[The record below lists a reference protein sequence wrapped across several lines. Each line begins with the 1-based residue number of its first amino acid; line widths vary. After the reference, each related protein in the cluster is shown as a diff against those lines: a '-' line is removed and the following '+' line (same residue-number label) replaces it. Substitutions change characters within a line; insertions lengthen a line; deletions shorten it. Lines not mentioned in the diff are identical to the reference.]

1 MVHDF
6 EADIGRPEH
15 REREGRQDYFRT
27 FDDFLGQIHTVVN
40 ENHGRFK
47 TLRHESDFGA
57 KFDGELNLVIDRP
70 GRRSKIS
77 VEEMFEVWILLL
89 RGPLTRRK
97 LAGAARNND
106 YQLLALLAL
115 LPFVRPIE
123 IAVADDD
130 DGLIAVELV
139 DQGLKAQELVVTGNP
154 RQSEFQWA

>member
-1 MVHDF
+1 M
-6 EADIGRPEH
+6 
-15 REREGRQDYFRT
+15 
-27 FDDFLGQIHTVVN
+27 
-40 ENHGRFK
+40 
-47 TLRHESDFGA
+47 RHESDFGA

-77 VEEMFEVWILLL
+77 LEEMFEVWILLL